1 MSQKPLDFSKFF
13 LRFNWWV
20 LVFIYL
26 VVIAGSFVRI
36 TGSGMGCPDWPKCF
50 GQWVP
55 PTDVAQLPENYQDY
69 FLEKRLVKIEK
80 FSGLISSLGMESTAN
95 QILSDP
101 ELIKEEPFNVKKTWT
116 EYVNRLFGFFAGNG
130 LLIIFFWILFFYNKH
145 RKLLYISLFNLIFI
159 AFQGWF
165 GSIVVASNLVPW
177 TITVHL
183 FFALLIISIQL
194 YVIRIISPSQSKNLS
209 LSKSMVYVV
218 WICGIITAYQMF
230 LGTQV
235 RESIDVLNRMGV
247 GREQWSEMLG
257 LSFFIHRS
265 FSWLVLALLAWL
277 AYQNEKKYKY
287 KSIRWAVFILFIELL
302 SGVLLAHYN
311 IPALVQT
318 AHLIFATIILGIL
331 TMLIFRVRVS
341 TN

>member
-1 MSQKPLDFSKFF
+1 MKPHDFSKLFV
-13 LRFNWWV
+13 RFNWWV

-55 PTDVAQLPENYQDY
+55 PTELSQLPENYKDV
-69 FLEKRLVKIEK
+69 FLQKRLKKIEN
-80 FSGLISSLGMESTAN
+80 FSGLISSIGMDETAQ
-95 QILSDP
+95 QILADP
-101 ELIKEEPFNVKKTWT
+101 DLQKEESFNVRKTWT
-116 EYVNRLFGFFAGNG
+116 EYINRLFGFFAGNG
-130 LLIIFFWILFFYNKH
+130 LLLIFFWVLLFYRKH
-145 RKLLYISLFNLIFI
+145 KALLAISFFNLIFI

-183 FFALLIISIQL
+183 FFALLIISIQIYIL
-194 YVIRIISPSQSKNLS
+194 RLISPSQSKNL
-209 LSKSMVYVV
+209 LLNKQMVYVI
-218 WICGIITAYQMF
+218 WLCSIITLVQMF

-235 RESIDVLNRMGV
+235 REAIDELGRMGI
-247 GREQWSEMLG
+247 GREQWTEMLG

-265 FSWLVLALLAWL
+265 FSWLVLILLLWL
-277 AYQNEKKYKY
+277 GYKNEKSFKYPT
-287 KSIRWAVFILFIELL
+287 IRWAIIILIIELL
-302 SGVLLAHYN
+302 SGVLLAHFN
-311 IPALVQT
+311 MPALVQT

-331 TMLIFRVRVS
+331 TMLVFRVRITKPV
-341 TN
+341 